1 MNALYLYL
9 AAAGGAIVGFITFAL
24 CRINKP

>member
-1 MNALYLYL
+1 MIIVTHLL
-9 AAAGGAIVGFITFAL
+9 AASVGACFGLLAFAL